1 MISEYHPQISMNP
14 SSSTGPYAG
23 MRLDTQ
29 LINIAEKPLKAF
41 GKMDLLSYHMRPLAY
56 ISVSFG
62 SIDRNF
68 GIQP

>member
-1 MISEYHPQISMNP
+1 
-14 SSSTGPYAG
+14 
-23 MRLDTQ
+23 
-29 LINIAEKPLKAF
+29 
-41 GKMDLLSYHMRPLAY
+41 MDLLSYHMRPLAY